1 MSVKEL
7 KVVLHAA
14 ICRPDFC
21 ILATTR
27 ITIGPILC
35 RLQFRQPGRAGNRG
49 EGAGKEGRS
58 LMITGRNS
66 VYFANSTNN
75 ALKPKRDKFRDP
87 HIGACKKGNVGK
99 EA

>member
-35 RLQFRQPGRAGNRG
+35 CLQFRQPGRGQVTGRAGNG
-49 EGAGKEGRS
+49 ERVTGRAELDDYGTKLGILCEFNEQRSKAKEGQIQGPIYRS
-58 LMITGRNS
+58 
-66 VYFANSTNN
+66 V
-75 ALKPKRDKFRDP
+75 
-87 HIGACKKGNVGK
+87 
-99 EA
+99 